1 MSSSTLNTKIEASS
15 TKMLIAMVGIGI
27 VCALLIV
34 FTYEQT
40 LPIIEKNKKAALEK
54 AIFKVV
60 PGISSTRTFQL
71 TNANELIIADGKDEK
86 AKLVYAGY
94 NKQNEL
100 VGVALEGAG
109 QGYADIIKVL
119 YGYNVNTQKIIGFY
133 VLETKETP
141 GLGDKIEKDQHFLDN
156 FKALDAELTEDGTA
170 LKNKVITVKNGTKVS
185 AWEIDG
191 ITGATISSRAIGDLM
206 GESAQFWLPIIQKNK
221 DKLIM
226 NEVK

>member
-1 MSSSTLNTKIEASS
+1 MSSSTLNTKTEASS

-40 LPIIEKNKKAALEK
+40 LPIIEKNKKEALEK

-60 PGISSTRTFQL
+60 PGISATRTFQL

-170 LKNKVITVKNGTKVS
+170 LKNKVITVKNGAKIN

-206 GESAQFWLPIIQKNK
+206 GESTKFWLPIIQKNK

-226 NEVK
+226 NKVK

>member
-141 GLGDKIEKDQHFLDN
+141 GLGDKIEKDQNFLGN
-156 FKALDAELTEDGTA
+156 FKTLDAELTEDGTA
-170 LKNKVITVKNGTKVS
+170 LKNKIITVKNGTKVS

>member
-1 MSSSTLNTKIEASS
+1 MSSSTLNTKTEASS
-15 TKMLIAMVGIGI
+15 NKMLIAMVGIGI

-40 LPIIEKNKKAALEK
+40 LPIIEKNKKEALEK

-71 TNANELIIADGKDEK
+71 TNAHELIIADGKDEK
-86 AKLVYAGY
+86 AKLVFAGY

-170 LKNKVITVKNGTKVS
+170 LKNKIITVKNGAKVNP
-185 AWEIDG
+185 WEIDG

-206 GESAQFWLPIIQKNK
+206 GESTKFWLPIIQKNK